1 MACLLKLPLQRI
13 CPPQDDAQAAAVEA
27 AGRSPSPLPP
37 VDASAGASPDLV
49 RLLHQRR
56 TQLVERE
63 TALQRWA
70 VALELEA
77 QRQATAAKAL
87 RAQEDKVARLAQES
101 GGNKEAAAAMLADVQ
116 RREAALQ
123 REAGELQEAQVA
135 AAQERQELGAE
146 RAALE
151 AAAGDLSARASE
163 FGRREQALAAS
174 EEQWEAKVAAA
185 EAQLKVWQGARTIG
199 AAALLPACALLR
211 WLHPALRW
219 LHPAHCPACAQPPSA
234 PTLPAA
240 VCQRGGRQGP
250 EGAARA
256 GGTGSQAVGARR
268 CSGRA
273 QGVPAGAADR
283 PGCQRARAGGAPAA
297 VGPGAGS
304 PGGCACGSCLRPCCS
319 RGGSGGAEGRAGAAA
334 G

>member
-1 MACLLKLPLQRI
+1 M
-13 CPPQDDAQAAAVEA
+13 DA

-87 RAQEDKVARLAQES
+87 RAQEAKVARLAEES

-123 REAGELQEAQVA
+123 REAGELQTAQAA
-135 AAQERQELGAE
+135 AAQERQDLAAE

-151 AAAGDLSARASE
+151 AAAADLSAQANE
-163 FGRREQALAAS
+163 MARREQALAAT
-174 EEQWEAKVAAA
+174 EQQWEAKVAAA
-185 EAQLKVWQGARTIG
+185 DAQLKVGVSGWVLCGCPCCLSV
-199 AAALLPACALLR
+199 LLPLLLASLLHRCAFKSCSSD
-211 WLHPALRW
+211 P
-219 LHPAHCPACAQPPSA
+219 CSCTCQPS
-234 PTLPAA
+234 
-240 VCQRGGRQGP
+240 
-250 EGAARA
+250 
-256 GGTGSQAVGARR
+256 
-268 CSGRA
+268 
-273 QGVPAGAADR
+273 
-283 PGCQRARAGGAPAA
+283 
-297 VGPGAGS
+297 
-304 PGGCACGSCLRPCCS
+304 
-319 RGGSGGAEGRAGAAA
+319 
-334 G
+334 